1 MHRCLG
7 KTERIHQGGPARWQ
21 TRLLRKVWWKAQSYG
36 GWFCGRLRSEPHTAL
51 GFRHGASDTLASA
64 VPAEIAVHVTGHDLE
79 NLSALW
85 KYLNAR
91 VALLIPSVLVL
102 SGWPKLPYGQLG
114 DGPVHP
120 SLDGIVQSGVS
131 LHRLDMIIED
141 LFCFH
146 DGSPPMLLRDGLL
159 RALPRVER

>member
-1 MHRCLG
+1 MEDGFAVDLG
-7 KTERIHQGGPARWQ
+7 PN
-21 TRLLRKVWWKAQSYG
+21 
-36 GWFCGRLRSEPHTAL
+36 PTAL

-114 DGPVHP
+114 DGPLHP

-146 DGSPPMLLRDGLL
+146 DGSPPMLLRDGQL
-159 RALPRVER
+159 RALPAPHVCVRVRCPPAPLS